1 MDSATFGSSHWASGS
16 KQRMDTAGPAPV
28 GTCLM
33 TSERPIFTVPPPRRR
48 PPRAAGGGAEEDFL
62 RGPFV
67 LVFKRLS
74 TGTGPVAIS
83 ACCKTLYGFPK
94 TKSGAVQL
102 EPIEKPRD
110 GQECPSYGE
119 VF

>member
-1 MDSATFGSSHWASGS
+1 
-16 KQRMDTAGPAPV
+16 MDTAGPAPV

-33 TSERPIFTVPPPRRR
+33 TSARSIFTVPPSRRR
-48 PPRAAGGGAEEDFL
+48 AAQAPGGGTEEDFL
-62 RGPFV
+62 RGPFA

-83 ACCKTLYGFPK
+83 AFCKTLYEFQK

-102 EPIEKPRD
+102 
-110 GQECPSYGE
+110 SYKRTE
-119 VF
+119 VTVHGLV